1 MKVHSKNHDVR
12 HKKVKHK
19 IKLKHKCKKRRVKRN
34 SVSVKDDDKEEK
46 EKEHNTSETQPNDE
60 ITQLQN
66 FQRKQRIVNRLQD
79 ITKKHKIKEQEA
91 KNVKDK
97 KKSKIV
103 FGSKILGI
111 ILGGILS
118 FFL

>member
-1 MKVHSKNHDVR
+1 MKTHSKNHDAR
-12 HKKVKHK
+12 HKRVKHK

-46 EKEHNTSETQPNDE
+46 AHKTSETQPNDE

-103 FGSKILGI
+103 FGSKILGL